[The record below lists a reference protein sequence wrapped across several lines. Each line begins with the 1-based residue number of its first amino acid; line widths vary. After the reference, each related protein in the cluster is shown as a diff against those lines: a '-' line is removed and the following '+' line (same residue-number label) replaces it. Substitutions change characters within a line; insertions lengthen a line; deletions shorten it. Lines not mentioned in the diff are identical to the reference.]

1 MNPAIEN
8 LITRRSIRKFKSDPV
23 PKDLIRQIIE
33 AGLYA
38 PSGRNYQSTI
48 IIAVTNQELRN
59 KISKINC
66 RIGGWK
72 DDFDPFYGAPVIL
85 IVLANREYPNY
96 IYDGSLTMGNI
107 LNAAHSLGLGS
118 CWIHRAKQ
126 EFDMPEFQEILRSLS
141 IEGNF
146 EGIGHCALGY
156 ADEKLPS
163 PPRRKENRV
172 FYLD

>member
-1 MNPAIEN
+1 
-8 LITRRSIRKFKSDPV
+8 
-23 PKDLIRQIIE
+23 
-33 AGLYA
+33 
-38 PSGRNYQSTI
+38 
-48 IIAVTNQELRN
+48 
-59 KISKINC
+59 
-66 RIGGWK
+66 
-72 DDFDPFYGAPVIL
+72 
-85 IVLANREYPNY
+85 
-96 IYDGSLTMGNI
+96 MGNI